1 MAKQIFSFVRGFRFV
16 TVVFRNE
23 DGTVGEEKHSKEKT
37 DKEILAF
44 YVGETPEKQPETDQ
58 SPQKEESS
66 TIETVAHV
74 VTAKDAKTDTAK
86 LKAQYIAELAKA
98 GIDMK
103 YERNFEKVKS
113 AYDKMKQAE
122 KKGGK

>member
-1 MAKQIFSFVRGFRFV
+1 MAKQILSFVRGFRFV

-44 YVGETPEKQPETDQ
+44 YVGETPEKQPETVK
-58 SPQKEESS
+58 PAQKEPQGSADKDQAV
-66 TIETVAHV
+66 TVAR
-74 VTAKDAKTDTAK
+74 DAKADAAK

-103 YERNFEKVKS
+103 YERNFEKVKA

>member
-1 MAKQIFSFVRGFRFV
+1 MAKQILSFVRGFRFV

-37 DKEILAF
+37 DKEILVL
-44 YVGETPEKQPETDQ
+44 YTGETPEKQPETAQ

-66 TIETVAHV
+66 SIETVAPV
-74 VTAKDAKTDTAK
+74 VTARDAKSDTAK

-103 YERNFEKVKS
+103 YERNFEKVKA
-113 AYDKMKQAE
+113 AYEKMK